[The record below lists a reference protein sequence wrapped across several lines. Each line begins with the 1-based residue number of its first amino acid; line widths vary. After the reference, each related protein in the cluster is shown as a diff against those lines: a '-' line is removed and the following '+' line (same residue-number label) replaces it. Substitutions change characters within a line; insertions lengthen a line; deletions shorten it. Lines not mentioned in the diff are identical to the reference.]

1 MGLVS
6 LIGSMKD
13 QMIKKSE
20 NMRNKKK
27 AFSLV
32 EILIVIVMISAGIL
46 PIYSLIHSGHK
57 RIARADT
64 RILAT
69 LFGTSAIELART
81 LGYDKAQ
88 KMPNDEDFLELV
100 ETAEKNGFIMQ
111 MSQSKEALRPLPKGA
126 VETFLLKIVI
136 TVSPKNK
143 TSIPSSAEVPTFMTI
158 LTDPRYSYY

>member
-1 MGLVS
+1 

-13 QMIKKSE
+13 HMI
-20 NMRNKKK
+20 NKQRKNK

-46 PIYSLIHSGHK
+46 PIYSLIHTGHK

-69 LFGTSAIELART
+69 LFGTSAVELART

-88 KMPNDEDFLELV
+88 RMQNDEEFLELV
-100 ETAEKNGFIMQ
+100 DTADKNGFTME
-111 MSQSKEALRPLPKGA
+111 MMQSKEAIRPLPKGA
-126 VETFLLKIVI
+126 AETFLLKVVI
-136 TVSPKNK
+136 TVTPKNR
-143 TSIPSSAEVPTFMTI
+143 TAIPATAEVPTFMTI
-158 LTDPRYSYY
+158 LSDPRYSYY

>member
-1 MGLVS
+1 M
-6 LIGSMKD
+6 IGSMKD
-13 QMIKKSE
+13 QMINHRK
-20 NMRNKKK
+20 NKTK

-46 PIYSLIHSGHK
+46 PIYSLIHTGHK

-88 KMPNDEDFLELV
+88 RMHNDEEFLELL
-100 ETAEKNGFIMQ
+100 ETADRNGFTLE
-111 MSQSKEALRPLPKGA
+111 MSQSKELLSPLPKGA
-126 VETFLLKIVI
+126 AETFLLKIVI
-136 TVSPKNK
+136 TVTPKNQ
-143 TSIPSSAEVPTFMTI
+143 TAIPATAEVPTFITI